1 MTRTFLAVVQYDG
14 GDFVGWQR
22 QSSGRTVQGE
32 FESVLTRL
40 TGDRIVA
47 HGAGRTDSGV
57 HALGLGVSF
66 TVPDKWTT
74 ADLHRALNALLPRDC
89 WVESVRRMQDDFHAR
104 KCALGRRYWYDVG
117 CDAAASSPFRRRYEW
132 ALGRPVDHARL
143 AAAAS
148 VIEGEH
154 DFAAFSVR
162 GTPQRHFR
170 CRIEQA
176 RWEQR
181 ESGRGGVDGVRFH
194 VAADRFLHHMVRML
208 VGTMIDIGLG
218 RRAPGDMHELL
229 AQTDNGTTSPPAPPQ
244 GLFFVAASYP
254 ERWYLESAE

>member
-1 MTRTFLAVVQYDG
+1 MTRTFLAVLQYDG
-14 GDFVGWQR
+14 GGFVGWQR
-22 QSSGRTVQGE
+22 QTSGRTVQGE

-47 HGAGRTDSGV
+47 HGAGRTDAGV
-57 HALGLGVSF
+57 HAMGLGVSF
-66 TVPDKWTT
+66 SVPDRWRA

-104 KCALGRRYWYDVG
+104 KCAAGRRYRYDVG
-117 CDAAASSPFRRRYEW
+117 CDAAAASPFRHRYEW
-132 ALGRPVDHARL
+132 ALGHPVDRARL
-143 AAAAS
+143 EAAAS
-148 VIEGEH
+148 VLEGEH

-162 GTPQRHFR
+162 GTPQRHLR

-176 RWEQR
+176 DWKSR
-181 ESGRGGVDGVRFH
+181 ERGHGVQFH

-218 RRAPGDMHELL
+218 RRAPGDMRELL
-229 AQTDNGTTSPPAPPQ
+229 GQTDNGDTSPPAPPQ
-244 GLFFVAASYP
+244 GLFFISASYP
-254 ERWYLESAE
+254 QRWYWESEE